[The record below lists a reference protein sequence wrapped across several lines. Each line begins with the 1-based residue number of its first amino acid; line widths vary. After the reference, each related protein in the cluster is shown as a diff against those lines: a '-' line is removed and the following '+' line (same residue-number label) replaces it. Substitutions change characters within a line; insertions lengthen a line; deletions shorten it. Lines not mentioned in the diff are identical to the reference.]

1 MEKVQIT
8 RRSTVGFGY
17 ETSAKQTEHGL
28 RVIET
33 TKPYHTGTPRQVI
46 EDIKND
52 RTYKSLQQGT
62 YYSTA
67 WFVKVDKKWRRLVDP
82 QYVGIA
88 DLFQKN
94 YRDELPASITIEV
107 E

>member
-1 MEKVQIT
+1 METVEIS

-17 ETSAKQTEHGL
+17 ETSAIQTDHGL

-33 TKPYHTGTPRQVI
+33 TKPYHTGTPKQVI
-46 EDIKND
+46 EAIKGD

-62 YYSTA
+62 YYTSA
-67 WFVKVDKKWRRLVDP
+67 WFVKVNKKWRRLVWD
-82 QYVGIA
+82 QYLGIS
-88 DLFQKN
+88 DLFTPN
-94 YRDELPASITIEV
+94 YEGKLPDSILFEV